1 MRRISDVY
9 PAPHAPVKLEPS
21 LRGQLLLG
29 SPSLVDPNFRRAVV
43 LVGEHDEE
51 EGALGVILNRPTGVT
66 VAEAAP
72 ALAVL
77 VPEEELVYAG
87 GPVRPE
93 SVLVLAEVEDAAVV
107 DGFVVG
113 GVGFLRG
120 DADFDEL
127 PAVLR
132 RARVF
137 AGYAGWS
144 AGQLEAEI
152 ESDDWMLVD
161 ARPED
166 AFAPDSVDLW
176 AEAVRR
182 KGGPYR
188 LVATMPDDP
197 TLN

>member
-1 MRRISDVY
+1 VD
-9 PAPHAPVKLEPS
+9 S

-29 SPSLVDPNFRRAVV
+29 SPSLIDPNFRRAAV

-72 ALAVL
+72 SLAHL
-77 VPEEELVYAG
+77 VPEDDLVYSG

-93 SVLVLAEVEDAAVV
+93 SVLVLAEVDDPAVV
-107 DGFVVG
+107 DGLIVG
-113 GVGFLRG
+113 DIGFLRA
-120 DADFDEL
+120 DAELDEL
-127 PAVLR
+127 TALTR

-144 AGQLEAEI
+144 LGQLEAEV
-152 ESDDWMLVD
+152 ESEDWIVEPALPDD
-161 ARPED
+161 P
-166 AFAPDSVDLW
+166 FAPADADLW
-176 AEAVRR
+176 RAAVER

-197 TLN
+197 QLN

>member
-1 MRRISDVY
+1 MD
-9 PAPHAPVKLEPS
+9 S

-29 SPSLVDPNFRRAVV
+29 SPSLIDPNFRRAVV
-43 LVGEHDEE
+43 LIGEHGED

-66 VAEAAP
+66 VADAAP
-72 ALAVL
+72 TLAPL
-77 VPEEELVYAG
+77 VPDEEVVYAG

-93 SVLVLAEVEDAAVV
+93 SVLVLAEVEDPTLV
-107 DGFVVG
+107 DGLIVG
-113 GVGFLRG
+113 DLGFLRG
-120 DADFDEL
+120 DADLDEL
-127 PAVLR
+127 AAVTR

-144 AGQLEAEI
+144 AGQLEAEV
-152 ESDDWMLVD
+152 ESDDWILVD
-161 ARPED
+161 ARPDD
-166 AFAPDSVDLW
+166 AFAPDSLDLW

-182 KGGPYR
+182 KGGPYK

>member
-1 MRRISDVY
+1 VD
-9 PAPHAPVKLEPS
+9 S

-43 LVGEHDEE
+43 LVGEHGED

-66 VAEAAP
+66 VAEAVP
-72 ALAVL
+72 TLAAL
-77 VPEEELVYAG
+77 VPEDELVYAG
-87 GPVRPE
+87 GPVRPD
-93 SVLVLAEVEDAAVV
+93 SVLVLAEVDDPAAV
-107 DGFVVG
+107 DGLVVG
-113 GVGFLRG
+113 DVGFLRG
-120 DADFDEL
+120 DTDLDEL
-127 PAVLR
+127 AAVTR
-132 RARVF
+132 RARIF

-144 AGQLEAEI
+144 PGQLEAEV

-161 ARPED
+161 ALPDD
-166 AFAPDSVDLW
+166 AFAPDTIDLW